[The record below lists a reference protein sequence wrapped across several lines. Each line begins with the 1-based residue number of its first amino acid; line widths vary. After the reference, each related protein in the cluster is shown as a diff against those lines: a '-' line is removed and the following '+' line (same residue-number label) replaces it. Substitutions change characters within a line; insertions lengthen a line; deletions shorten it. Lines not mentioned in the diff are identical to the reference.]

1 MFNMLNNRFRERK
14 NSPMVCKILSRM
26 SAIRRSFALVLQAR
40 SYLLERV
47 GLRNRGFQ
55 PVGLRIA
62 LPIVRPVFSRICG
75 GKD

>member
-1 MFNMLNNRFRERK
+1 MFNMLNSWVEEGK

-26 SAIRRSFALVLQAR
+26 SAFRHSLAPALPPC

-47 GLRNRGFQ
+47 GLKNRGFQ

-62 LPIVRPVFSRICG
+62 FPIVRPVFSRICG

>member
-1 MFNMLNNRFRERK
+1 MFNRVNSRIGKGK
-14 NSPMVCKILSRM
+14 NSPMVCKILSKF
-26 SAIRRSFALVLQAR
+26 SAIRHSLALALPPR
-40 SYLLERV
+40 LYLLERV

-62 LPIVRPVFSRICG
+62 FPIVRPVFSRICG

>member
-1 MFNMLNNRFRERK
+1 MFNMLNTWFGEGK
-14 NSPMVCKILSRM
+14 NSPMVCKFLSKM
-26 SAIRRSFALVLQAR
+26 SAIRHSFAPVLQQR

-62 LPIVRPVFSRICG
+62 FPIVRPVFSRIHD